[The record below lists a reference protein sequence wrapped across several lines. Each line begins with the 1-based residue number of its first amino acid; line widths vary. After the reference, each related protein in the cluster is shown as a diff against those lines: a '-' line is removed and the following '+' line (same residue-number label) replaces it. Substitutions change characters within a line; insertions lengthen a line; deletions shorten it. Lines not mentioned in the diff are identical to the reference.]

1 VATLAELVNSPTDIT
16 FREVTYKLREPDLM
30 ERGRYQRWLEQEARA
45 SAAAATELQEEDR
58 RNLLRDVNAD
68 VAAKRYAWGGE
79 VCVESLRTPD
89 GLAKLYAIV
98 CESQGLT
105 FEVAREMMD
114 SHFAEI
120 AAVLTAAN
128 AAAEAGDEEAK
139 KSLGLLLFR
148 LGRPANFLS
157 TSSSASPT
165 SSDPK
170 RSSRS
175 AGSAKRKSGKSTS
188 RRSGTSTG
196 RR

>member
-1 VATLAELVNSPTDIT
+1 VATLAELVNAPTDIT
-16 FREVTYKLREPDLM
+16 FRDVTYRLREPTLL

-68 VAAKRYAWGGE
+68 IAAKRY
-79 VCVESLRTPD
+79 
-89 GLAKLYAIV
+89 GLAKLYAVV
-98 CESQGLT
+98 CDSQGLS
-105 FEVAREMMD
+105 FELAREMVD
-114 SHFAEI
+114 AHFTDI
-120 AAVLTAAN
+120 ARVLTAAN
-128 AAAEAGDEEAK
+128 EAAEAGDEDAK
-139 KSLGLLLFR
+139 KSLGLLLSR

-165 SSDPK
+165 SSAPK
-170 RSSRS
+170 PSSRS
-175 AGSAKRKSGKSTS
+175 GTSAKRKSGKSTS

>member
-1 VATLAELVNSPTDIT
+1 VATLAELVNAPTDIT
-16 FREVTYKLREPDLM
+16 FRDVTYRLREPTLL

-68 VAAKRYAWGGE
+68 IAAKRYAWGGE

-89 GLAKLYAIV
+89 GLAKLYAVV
-98 CESQGLT
+98 CDSQGLS
-105 FEVAREMMD
+105 FELAREMVD
-114 SHFAEI
+114 AHFTDI
-120 AAVLTAAN
+120 ARVLTAAN
-128 AAAEAGDEEAK
+128 EAAEAGDEDAK
-139 KSLGLLLFR
+139 KSLGLLLSR

-165 SSDPK
+165 SSAPK
-170 RSSRS
+170 PSSRS
-175 AGSAKRKSGKSTS
+175 GTSAKRKSGKSTS